1 MIAPAPFLLAGFS
14 FASPWLLLGLLLVPL
29 GVVAYL
35 LVQMRR
41 PKYAVR
47 FTNLDL
53 LANVVERTPGWRRH
67 LPAALYVLAIGALV
81 LALAR
86 PERNTRIP
94 KEEATVIL
102 VMDVSGSMLATD
114 VQPTRLAAA
123 QEAAITLI
131 DRLPDKFRVS
141 LVSFSTGVTVNI
153 APTDDHEAVKEAVLQ
168 LRSKGGTAMG
178 DAMMAALDLA
188 RPQEPAAIPGTTPT
202 PTPAPRAT
210 NGGAVAAEELPVV
223 VVLLSDGANTA
234 GSAQPLDAAAEARDL
249 NVPFFTVAVGTQEG
263 VAEVEDN
270 AGRLRRVRVP
280 PDEETLKQ
288 VAETTGAKFFAAPT
302 EQELKSVYSELG
314 SRIGYDTEK
323 REVTYWFAGMGAALV
338 LVAGGLSLAW
348 FNRFP

>member
-1 MIAPAPFLLAGFS
+1 MTPALPTLVAGFS
-14 FASPWLLLGLLLVPL
+14 FASPWFLVALLLIPL
-29 GVVAYL
+29 GIVAYL
-35 LVQMRR
+35 LVQLRR

-53 LANVVERTPGWRRH
+53 LANVVERTPNWRRH
-67 LPAALYVLAIGALV
+67 LPAALYMLAIAALV

-86 PERNTRIP
+86 PERDTRVP
-94 KEEATVIL
+94 REEATVIL

-131 DRLPDKFRVS
+131 DKLPAKFRVS
-141 LVSFSTGVTVNI
+141 LVSFSTGVTVNVS
-153 APTDDHEAVKEAVLQ
+153 PTDDHQAVKDAVLQ

-178 DAMMAALDLA
+178 DAMMAALDIA
-188 RPQEPAAIPGTTPT
+188 RPQQPAALPGAAPT
-202 PTPAPRAT
+202 PTPAPSA
-210 NGGAVAAEELPVV
+210 NHGDELPVV

-234 GSAQPLDAAAEARDL
+234 GNAQPLDAAAEARDL
-249 NVPFFTVAVGTQEG
+249 SVPFFTVAVGTQEG
-263 VAEVEDN
+263 IAEVEDN

-280 PDEETLKQ
+280 PDEETLQQ
-288 VAETTGAKFFAAPT
+288 VADITGGNFFSAPS
-302 EQELKSVYSELG
+302 EKELKSVYAELG
-314 SRIGYDTEK
+314 SRIGYDTEQ
-323 REVTYWFAGMGAALV
+323 REVTYWFAGLGAALV